1 MVFFTHLI
9 NNEMLIYYYLIDNK
23 THYYN
28 GMIIAYYKYMPGI
41 EMMR

>member
-1 MVFFTHLI
+1 M
-9 NNEMLIYYYLIDNK
+9 YRYLIDNK

-28 GMIIAYYKYMPGI
+28 GMIIAYKKNMPGI